1 MRILVSLIF
10 GLLAAAAAHAEEPL
24 APGGTLRVAF
34 LKTNPAQ
41 ALRNVGT
48 GEYHGVA
55 IDLAQALAL
64 KQKLPFELKP
74 LDNPQQVIEAVSKG
88 EADIGFVAPN
98 AERTGPVS
106 FTRTYML
113 VQQTFLV
120 KADSAIQSVADID
133 KSGNRIGANKG
144 DSIAFYLKQNL
155 KNAELVENPDFTLLE
170 AKEQLAAG
178 KVQAFGA
185 NRQRLTQAARGAAE
199 YRILPDNLYGV
210 PQAIAVANGKPEAL
224 KLLDAFLMEAKSSGT
239 LKQSIDKSGVVG
251 ISVAE

>member
-1 MRILVSLIF
+1 MRVLVSV
-10 GLLAAAAAHAEEPL
+10 LLAAFVSVAAQAEEAL

-34 LKTNPAQ
+34 LKSNPAQ

-48 GEYHGVA
+48 GEFHGVA
-55 IDLAQALAL
+55 IDLARDLGL
-64 KQKLPFELKP
+64 KQKLPVELRP
-74 LDNPQQVIEAVSKG
+74 LDNPQQVIEAVAKG

-98 AERTGPVS
+98 AERVGPVS
-106 FTRTYML
+106 FTKTYML

-120 KADSAIQSVADID
+120 KADSAIQAIADID
-133 KSGNRIGANKG
+133 KPGNRIGANRG
-144 DSIAFYLKQNL
+144 DSIAFHLKQNL
-155 KNAELVENPDFTLLE
+155 KSAELVENPDFTLLE
-170 AKEQLAAG
+170 AKEQLVSG

-199 YRILPDNLYGV
+199 FRILPDNLYGV

-224 KLLDAFLMEAKSSGT
+224 KLLDGFLAEAKSSGM
-239 LKQSIDKSGVVG
+239 LKQAIEKSGVVG

>member
-1 MRILVSLIF
+1 MRILVSL
-10 GLLAAAAAHAEEPL
+10 LLAVLVTAAHAEDAL

-41 ALRNVGT
+41 AIRNVGT

-64 KQKLPFELKP
+64 KQKLSVDLKP
-74 LDNPQQVIEAVSKG
+74 LDNPAQVIEAVAKG

-98 AERTGPVS
+98 AERVGPVS
-106 FTRTYML
+106 FTKTYML

-120 KADSAIQSVADID
+120 KADSAIQVVADID
-133 KSGNRIGANKG
+133 KPGNRIGANRG

-155 KNAELVENPDFTLLE
+155 KNAALVENPDFTLLE
-170 AKEQLAAG
+170 AKDALMAG
-178 KVQAFGA
+178 KIQAFGA
-185 NRQRLTQAARGAAE
+185 NRQRLTQAARGSAE
-199 YRILPDNLYGV
+199 FRLLPDNLYGV
-210 PQAIAVANGKPEAL
+210 PQAVAVANGKPEVL
-224 KLLDAFLMEAKSSGT
+224 KSLDGFLGEAKSSGL
-239 LKQSIDKSGVVG
+239 LKQAIEKSGVVG